1 MAAGII
7 AIVTGILYLIGCMVF
22 ATKFNEYYIDIA
34 VLDYKLGYS
43 FALSIVAL
51 VLEIIGGV
59 LMIVEGKGVGGG
71 GGKTQASA

>member
-1 MAAGII
+1 M
-7 AIVTGILYLIGCMVF
+7 F
-22 ATKFNEYYIDIA
+22 ATKFNEYYKDTV

-59 LMIVEGKGVGGG
+59 LMIVEVKGG

>member
-1 MAAGII
+1 M
-7 AIVTGILYLIGCMVF
+7 F
-22 ATKFNEYYIDIA
+22 ATKFNEYYKDN
-34 VLDYKLGYS
+34 VVQDYKLGYS

-59 LMIVEGKGVGGG
+59 LMIVERNGMGGG

>member
-1 MAAGII
+1 
-7 AIVTGILYLIGCMVF
+7 VF
-22 ATKFNEYYIDIA
+22 ATKFNEYYKDTV

-43 FALSIVAL
+43 FNLSTVAL

-59 LMIVEGKGVGGG
+59 LMIVEGKGG